1 MGATEDAASRRPARP
16 GGTRLIVN
24 ELLADSARG
33 YCGGRVRRL
42 LPVLLLLLLAS
53 TATAAT
59 IHGSKRSELILGT
72 PRPDRL
78 VSAGGN
84 DLVQAA
90 FGGKDRV
97 DCGPGNDVVSADGS
111 DVVAANC

>member
-1 MGATEDAASRRPARP
+1 M
-16 GGTRLIVN
+16 
-24 ELLADSARG
+24 
-33 YCGGRVRRL
+33 RVRRL

-59 IHGSKRSELILGT
+59 IHGSKRGELVLGT
-72 PRPDRL
+72 PHPDRL
-78 VSAGGN
+78 VAAGGN

-97 DCGPGNDVVSADGS
+97 DCGPGSDVVSADGS
-111 DVVAANC
+111 DVVAANCEIVSRRLSVDRYANGDS